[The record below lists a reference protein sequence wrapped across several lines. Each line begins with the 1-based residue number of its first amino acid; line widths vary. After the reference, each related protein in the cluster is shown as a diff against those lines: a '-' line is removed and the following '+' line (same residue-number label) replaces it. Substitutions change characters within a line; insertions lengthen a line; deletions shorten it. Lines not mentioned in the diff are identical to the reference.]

1 MVLSFEGYAG
11 SVHCAD
17 SVCAGRICFCRRRV
31 EASFAV
37 ACFVLRQP
45 VRDTQGGR
53 EAGLPGAYRNDSGA
67 WSDKMELPV
76 KDFAGGSY
84 AVGWPYLEVELSPI

>member
-11 SVHCAD
+11 SLHCAD

-37 ACFVLRQP
+37 VCFVLRQP
-45 VRDTQGGR
+45 VRDMQGGR
-53 EAGLPGAYRNDSGA
+53 EAGLPGAYRNNSGA